1 MGTYQIKVLR
11 KKFKRKKK
19 IMRKKVPEKKIQ
31 ACVLVE
37 FVHEQVF
44 KNTRKNRSGESG
56 ADIYNHLQDCSNKS
70 AMKTFSGPF

>member
-1 MGTYQIKVLR
+1 
-11 KKFKRKKK
+11 
-19 IMRKKVPEKKIQ
+19 MRKKVPEKKIQ

-56 ADIYNHLQDCSNKS
+56 ADIYNHLPRLLK
-70 AMKTFSGPF
+70 